1 MNSLHIKQ
9 FIYQLGIPCVGIA
22 PGQFPAP
29 PPPARPCPLAA
40 GQGAERYEP
49 ERLLS
54 PCRSIIVMLFP
65 YYVADPPTANLS
77 LYCRSTD
84 YHLLIRRYLQ
94 TVEAYLHQHY
104 PSCRTLSVADTS
116 PLADRYLAYLAGL
129 GFIGDNDCFIH
140 ERYGSYC
147 FIGSILTTLPLT
159 PDTPLHRECYHC
171 GACRHACP
179 GHCFD
184 GADYDYR
191 LCKSYLT
198 QKKGSLSLPEIEV
211 LRKTPLIFGCDMC
224 QAVCPHNAEIPETPL
239 NDFKENRLCKSYL
252 TQKKGSLSLPE
263 IEVLRKTPLI
273 FGCDMCQAVCPHN
286 AEIPETPLN
295 DFKENRIYTLSH
307 EAIASLSN
315 REFQRKYGNRAF
327 AWRGKK
333 ILLRNMEY
341 LRLPPS
347 MPEQAHGYTQQQH
360 ADENRRTY
368 NKRNE

>member
-40 GQGAERYEP
+40 GQGPERYDP

-94 TVEAYLHQHY
+94 TVETYLHQHY

-129 GFIGDNDCFIH
+129 GFIGDNACFIH

-159 PDTPLHRECYHC
+159 PDTPMHRECYHC
-171 GACRHACP
+171 HACRHACP

-239 NDFKENRLCKSYL
+239 S
-252 TQKKGSLSLPE
+252 
-263 IEVLRKTPLI
+263 
-273 FGCDMCQAVCPHN
+273 
-286 AEIPETPLN
+286 